1 MRKTLSALLL
11 VVLVSCGQAA
21 LKPASTG
28 PSPKPFDPPTS
39 WALFLTGDQSMQQS
53 YSRTPLDAAT
63 LKDMGAAVAGRGY
76 ATASAD
82 GSTLAEIDYKPDA
95 TSSISITD
103 TRTRALRTAF
113 ESSIASGP
121 ALTPD
126 GTRLLA
132 FDSSGRSYRVFDTR
146 SGRVTG
152 SLETSDTPCC
162 NIFSVWLDPTGA
174 YLYGILVPGSGYN
187 ASGPVTPE
195 LVRYDLHAGR
205 ENARLRL
212 TGVLAGVWRTGKTA
226 GSEQE
231 TTILQ
236 PGAALSPDGSQL
248 AVLYADG
255 SRLMTIDPIRMKITA
270 TRPVSVPSAP
280 TSWSGWGPI
289 EVDAKAQ
296 VGTIWSLD
304 YSPDGRHLIAGEH
317 ELTIDP
323 TSQVSTSRGL
333 GVRVIDVATATI
345 TADRRGLDLG
355 QIAYAPDSTAL
366 FATSWSDGK
375 DGQRRTVVLRLDPSN
390 LATAAQ
396 REFIGYRWLLL
407 LAH

>member
-1 MRKTLSALLL
+1 MRKALSAVVL
-11 VVLVSCGQAA
+11 VVLVSCGQSA

-28 PSPKPFDPPTS
+28 PSPKPFDPPSS
-39 WALFLTGDQSMQQS
+39 WALFVSSDQSVQQG
-53 YSRTPLDAAT
+53 YSRTPLEAAT
-63 LKDMGAAVAGRGY
+63 LKDTGAAVAGHGY
-76 ATASAD
+76 VTASAD
-82 GSTLAEIDYKPDA
+82 GSTLVEVDYKPDA
-95 TSSISITD
+95 TSSISISD
-103 TRTRALRTAF
+103 GRTGALRTSF
-113 ESSIASGP
+113 QSSIATGP
-121 ALTPD
+121 ALTAD

-132 FDSSGRSYRVFDTR
+132 FDSSGHSYRVFDTR
-146 SGRVTG
+146 TGRVTG
-152 SLETSDTPCC
+152 SLETLDSPCC
-162 NIFSVWLDPTGA
+162 DLFSAWLDPTGA

-187 ASGPVTPE
+187 ATGPVTPV

-212 TGVLAGVWRTGKTA
+212 TGVAAGVWRNGQTI

-255 SRLMTIDPIRMKITA
+255 SRLMTIDPIGMKITA
-270 TRPVSVPSAP
+270 TRPVVVPSAP
-280 TSWSGWGPI
+280 TSGLGIGPI
-289 EVDAKAQ
+289 EADAKAE
-296 VGTIWSLD
+296 VGTIWSIN
-304 YSPDGRHLIAGEH
+304 YSPDGRRLIAAAH

-323 TSQVSTSRGL
+323 TSRVSTSRGL
-333 GVRVIDVATATI
+333 GVRIIDVQSATV

-375 DGQRRTVVLRLDPSN
+375 DGQQRTVVLRLDPSN

-396 REFIGYRWLLL
+396 REFIGFRWLLL
-407 LAH
+407 LAR